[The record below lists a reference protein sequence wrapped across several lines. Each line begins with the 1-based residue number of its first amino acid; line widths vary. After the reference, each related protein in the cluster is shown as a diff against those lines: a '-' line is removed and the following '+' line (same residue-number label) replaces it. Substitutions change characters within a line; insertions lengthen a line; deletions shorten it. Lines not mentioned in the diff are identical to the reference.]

1 MEIEHYVK
9 FVLRF
14 LKENKVY
21 YAYLHNAMIFLPIK
35 HKNGDYLDVNPN
47 NYIESFSQYLYKR
60 GNMVSFIDYAF
71 CWEFTREGRNFWED
85 MHKKFCDEYD
95 REVGK

>member
-21 YAYLHNAMIFLPIK
+21 YAFLHNAKEILIEK
-35 HKNGDYLDVNPN
+35 LERGGRSDIVYN
-47 NYIESFSQYLYKR
+47 NYIESFSQHLKKYDS
-60 GNMVSFIDYAF
+60 MTCFIDYAF
-71 CWEFTREGRNFWED
+71 YWGSTREGHNFWED

>member
-1 MEIEHYVK
+1 MTIENYIR

-21 YAYLHNAMIFLPIK
+21 YAFLYNAKEYLPMKYRGGEF
-35 HKNGDYLDVNPN
+35 LDVDCDNF
-47 NYIESFSQYLYKR
+47 IKSFSKYLYKR

-71 CWEFTREGRNFWED
+71 CWEYTREGHDFWED
-85 MHKKFCDEYD
+85 IHKKFCDEYD

>member
-1 MEIEHYVK
+1 MTIEQYIK

-21 YAYLHNAMIFLPIK
+21 FNFLNNAREYLLDKNKLRAYLNI
-35 HKNGDYLDVNPN
+35 DCN
-47 NYIESFSQYLYKR
+47 NCIEAFSKILYKLGTMER
-60 GNMVSFIDYAF
+60 FIDYCF
-71 CWEFTREGRNFWED
+71 IWEYTREGHDFWED
-85 MHKKFCDEYD
+85 IHKKFCDEYD